1 MIAFDSLKLSAAC
14 ALAASV
20 FTPAVSEARFG
31 PPNDAADF
39 SARILFTRAAYE
51 APDFLPSPSRSIVL
65 VRDEGRGRP
74 SRALVEVKVFLSADK
89 EFDASEDTLV
99 GTETLRMRGRAAV
112 ARVELDAPDIVPGF
126 NVFAVVEAAGD
137 VDLGNNLA
145 HDDRLLRRIGG
156 TVITLLHNNDGESQL
171 LESSSAGADFGGV
184 ARFGSLVAKEKAG
197 ASSLTDGYLFLSS
210 GDNFLAGSEF
220 DATLNT
226 LDSGSPM
233 FFDARALDLLDYD
246 GIVLGNH
253 DFDFGPNLLADFLEA
268 FTDDTVYLSANL
280 DFSANAAL
288 SALEDEGR
296 LTGALVVETGGT
308 RLGVVGATTPQ
319 LPSVSSP
326 GNVQII
332 DADNDGDSDVDD
344 VALLVQAEID
354 ALLADGIHRIVF
366 VSHLQGFDTD
376 IELVGQLRGI
386 DLWVAGGGDELLVN
400 TDDSGAPEVP
410 LIPGDENIIV
420 GDYPLFEVEVDGSP
434 VPFLDADGKAV
445 PVVTTTGE
453 YRYLGKLVV
462 TFDRFGR
469 VVAFDGN
476 PLRVSGVGADAVAAD
491 ATLQSEVADPVQAF
505 VDTLS
510 TTIFATSE
518 VALDGRRDGS
528 GAIGIRNRETN
539 LGNLVAD
546 SILWQAQELA
556 DDFGV
561 AAPRVSL
568 QNGGGIRNSSLI
580 PAGDL
585 SLADAADILAFT
597 NFTTIVPNVTPAELK
612 LLLENS
618 VSQRPS
624 EDGKFGQW
632 GGLSFEFDATGDAY
646 DFIVNA
652 NTGKVET
659 ILNPGSRVS
668 DVWLIDANGA
678 KTTQLIDAS
687 GNVVAG
693 APTVNLATIDF
704 LVKNDGDEYPFELI
718 LGGDDFVS
726 VGVTY
731 RTSLINY
738 ITNAL
743 GGNVTAAQ
751 RGGAY
756 AEGVN
761 QRIVDV
767 TP

>member
-1 MIAFDSLKLSAAC
+1 MFLSNTLKLSAAC
-14 ALAASV
+14 AILAGG
-20 FTPAVSEARFG
+20 FFPTTSEARFNWRG
-31 PPNDAADF
+31 ETDLSP
-39 SARILFTRAAYE
+39 RILNTRLSYE
-51 APDFLPSPSRSIVL
+51 WPGLLPTPSHTVVL
-65 VRDEGRGRP
+65 LWNEGRQRP
-74 SRALVEVKVFLSADK
+74 SDDVEVKIYLSADK
-89 EFDASEDTLV
+89 EFNPSEDALV
-99 GTETLRMRGRAAV
+99 GSESVRMRGRVAV
-112 ARVELDAPDIVPGF
+112 ARIDLDVPAPVPGF
-126 NVFAVVEAAGD
+126 NVFATVESAD
-137 VDLGNNLA
+137 DSDTSNNLA

-156 TVITLLHNNDGESQL
+156 NVVTLLHNNDGESQL
-171 LESSSAGADFGGV
+171 LESSSAGSDFGGV
-184 ARFGSLVAKEKAG
+184 ARFGTLVADEKAK

-226 LDSGSPM
+226 LDTGSPM
-233 FFDARALDLLDYD
+233 FFDAKALDLLNYD
-246 GIVLGNH
+246 AIVLGNH
-253 DFDFGPNLLADFLEA
+253 DFDFGPGLLGDFLNA

-280 DFSANAAL
+280 DFSANAVL
-288 SALEDEGR
+288 SQLESEGR
-296 LTGALVVETGGT
+296 LTSTVVVETAGT
-308 RLGVVGATTPQ
+308 RIGVIGATTPQ
-319 LPSVSSP
+319 LPSISSP

-332 DADNDGDSDVDD
+332 DADNDGDSDVND
-344 VALLVQAEID
+344 VAMIVQAEIN
-354 ALLADGIHRIVF
+354 ALLADGIDRIVF

-376 IELVGQLRGI
+376 IELVGQLSGV

-400 TDDSGAPEVP
+400 TDASGTPEVP

-420 GDYPLFEVEVDGSP
+420 GDYPLFEVEVDGAP
-434 VPFLDADGKAV
+434 VPFVDAHGNAV
-445 PVVTTTGE
+445 PLVTTTGE
-453 YRYLGKLVV
+453 YRYLGKLVA

-469 VVAFDGN
+469 VVAIDGN
-476 PLRVSGVGADAVAAD
+476 PIRVSGTGDDAVAAD
-491 ATLQSEVADPVQAF
+491 PVLQSEVVDPVQDF
-505 VDTLS
+505 VDTLE
-510 TTIFATSE
+510 TTIFATTE

-528 GAIGIRNRETN
+528 GVIGIRNQETN

-546 SILWQAQELA
+546 SLLWQAQQLA
-556 DDFGV
+556 ADFGV
-561 AAPRVSL
+561 AAPQVSL

-624 EDGKFGQW
+624 EDGKFAQW
-632 GGLSFEFDATGDAY
+632 GGLSFEYDRNGDPY

-652 NTGKVET
+652 VSGKVET

-668 DVWLIDANGA
+668 NVWLIDANGV

-687 GNVVAG
+687 GNVVSG
-693 APTVNLATIDF
+693 APSVNLATIDF